1 MADFKKKYNLI
12 YEWQKFGKPNRSP
25 EETIKDIQEFEVKI
39 KKQHPEMEED
49 NIIDLA
55 IGKFFSVNKKRLG
68 FLVNN
73 SLIEIGE
80 MKKILSNQS
89 KSLKNDKEK
98 LKNFNKILDDIKKE
112 SCCD

>member
-1 MADFKKKYNLI
+1 
-12 YEWQKFGKPNRSP
+12 
-25 EETIKDIQEFEVKI
+25 
-39 KKQHPEMEED
+39 MEEG
-49 NIIDLA
+49 NITDLA
-55 IGKFFSVNKKRLG
+55 IGRFFSANKKRLG

-98 LKNFNKILDDIKKE
+98 LKSFNKILEDVKKD